1 MEPRE
6 QAMTQS
12 RQHIR
17 PLPLGLQEFRD
28 VIQEGCVYVDKTRNI
43 HELLQAPKCPYFLAR
58 PRRFGKS
65 LLISTLEALFQG
77 KRELFTDLWIGREGR
92 WDWSKKYSVI
102 RLDMSLIP
110 RGTAEELKEGLAAF
124 MRKIIRKHDLPV
136 DPRQHPATLLQEA
149 IEELGQDNQVIV
161 LIDEYDKPLID
172 HLGGRNAA
180 HREQELEIAHAN
192 RDVLR
197 DFYTVLKGMGG
208 YLRLVFVTGVSK
220 FSKVSIFSGLN
231 NLTDLTLAQD
241 CATLLGY
248 TQQELET
255 NFAPHLRQLAD
266 EQSLSIPETLT
277 QIKQW
282 YDGFRF
288 SSRDIHVY
296 NPFSTLLL
304 LRHKEFRAHWFQTG
318 TPSFLVHLIKR
329 VDKPRPEGLVGAKV
343 AETSF
348 DSYELHK
355 LPQNL
360 LPLMVQTGYLTIKE
374 YDSATRRYLLDY
386 PNQEV
391 REGFLE
397 NLLESLANLPK
408 GQAVTEM
415 DRLTDALAE
424 NDLEEFFVALR
435 SVLAGVPYELHIA
448 LEKYYQSLFYLIHTL
463 LGFRIQT
470 EVSTNTG
477 RIDAVIDLDNR
488 TYVFEFKLEPGNP
501 TPKKQLAEDS
511 DGAERLKSPA
521 AQAERAA
528 ELAEG
533 HKELAQAALRQ
544 IKDKEYHEK
553 YLGKNKPVTLV
564 GCVFTVNDM
573 QGRPVRQATAWVSE
587 ES

>member
-1 MEPRE
+1 MN
-6 QAMTQS
+6 S
-12 RQHIR
+12 K
-17 PLPLGLQEFRD
+17 PLPIGIQEFRD
-28 VIQEGCVYVDKTRNI
+28 VIQEGCVYVDKTQNI

-77 KRELFTDLWIGREGR
+77 KKELFQNLWIGQEGR
-92 WDWSKKYSVI
+92 WDWPKKHPVI
-102 RLDMSLIP
+102 RLDLSIVANRSPQHL
-110 RGTAEELKEGLAAF
+110 EQGLCRAVRKVAAA
-124 MRKIIRKHDLPV
+124 HEV
-136 DPRQHPATLLQEA
+136 
-149 IEELGQDNQVIV
+149 ELGSDTVAADLLGDLIERLAGENQAVV

-172 HLGGRNAA
+172 HLGGDTEEERA
-180 HREQELEIAHAN
+180 EKLKIAKAN

-208 YLRLVFVTGVSK
+208 SLRLVFVTGVSK

-231 NLTDLTLAQD
+231 NLTDLTLARD
-241 CATLLGY
+241 CADLLGY
-248 TQQELET
+248 TQQELEQ
-255 NFAPHLRQLAD
+255 NFAPHLQQLAD
-266 EQSLSIPETLT
+266 EQGKSVPRVLD
-277 QIKQW
+277 QIKRW

-288 SSRDIHVY
+288 SSRDVHVY

-318 TPSFLVHLIKR
+318 TPSFLIHLIKR
-329 VDKPRPEGLVGAKV
+329 VEKTQPMALVAAKV
-343 AETSF
+343 DETSF

-355 LPQNL
+355 LPRNL
-360 LPLMVQTGYLTIKE
+360 LPLMVQTGYLTITD
-374 YDSATRRYLLDY
+374 YDAATRRYTLDY

-391 REGFLE
+391 REGFLK
-397 NLLESLANLPK
+397 NLLESYANLSK
-408 GQAVTEM
+408 GQAVTDL

-424 NDLEEFFVALR
+424 ADLEEFFIALR
-435 SVLAGVPYELHIA
+435 SVLAGVPYQLHIA

-511 DGAERLKSPA
+511 DEAERLKSPE
-521 AQAERAA
+521 AQAALAA

-533 HKELAQAALRQ
+533 HKKLAQAALRQ
-544 IKDKEYHEK
+544 IKDKKYHEK
-553 YLGKNKPVTLV
+553 YLGKGKPVTLV
-564 GCVFTVNDM
+564 GCVFTINDM

-587 ES
+587 EL